1 MIAYNAKRSTIL
13 LGLLTCGYGLAFI
26 DRLLISVVAEPVKIE
41 FGLSDKQLFLLTGLA
56 FVFVYGA
63 CGILAGWLLD
73 RFNRSTIVAWGI
85 GIWSL
90 FTAACGVT
98 QNFPQLAIA
107 RAGVG
112 TGESVIVPAAMSL
125 ISETYPPERRPMAMG
140 IFYAGGMVGVFLA
153 WALGGWISAHYG
165 WRAAFYIAGPPG
177 FVLALV
183 IGWMRL
189 DAPREKIGT
198 GQRSPSSSTF
208 RELANNAPYVW
219 LTAASSLLTFVS
231 IGLVSM
237 LGSLFVRSHGMSIGE
252 VGLIFGPVMAI
263 GMAFGQVGG
272 GWLGNRLAQ
281 RGVRTL
287 IAFTAWIS
295 FALFPIYL
303 VLLFAPSRS
312 IALAAMFLGAL
323 TSTFYSP
330 SHSASYMAV
339 CAPHTRATAAGVH
352 GFMNSLI
359 GGGVTPFLVGAL
371 SDHWRPQYGADS
383 LKYAMMVGL
392 VTFLLAG
399 VLFLCALRSVPP
411 EAARPSTSPP
421 V

>member
-1 MIAYNAKRSTIL
+1 MMTRAAKRSTIL

-26 DRLLISVVAEPVKIE
+26 DRLLMSVVAEPVKLE

-56 FVFVYGA
+56 FVFVYGV

-73 RFNRSTIVAWGI
+73 RFNRSTIVSWGV

-90 FTAACGVT
+90 FTAACGLA
-98 QNFPQLAIA
+98 QNFPQLALA

-125 ISETYPPERRPMAMG
+125 ISESYPPEKRPMAMG

-153 WALGGWISAHYG
+153 WVLGGWISATYG
-165 WRAAFYIAGPPG
+165 WRAAFYLAGPPG
-177 FVLALV
+177 LVLALV
-183 IGWMRL
+183 IAWTKL
-189 DAPREKIGT
+189 DAPREASGKGDAPR
-198 GQRSPSSSTF
+198 QSTF
-208 RELANNAPYVW
+208 RDLAQNRPYVL
-219 LTAASSLLTFVS
+219 LTAASSLVTFVS
-231 IGLVSM
+231 IGLVGM
-237 LGSLFVRSHGMSIGE
+237 LGSLFIRSHGMTIAE
-252 VGLIFGPVMAI
+252 VGFIFGPVMAA
-263 GMAFGQVGG
+263 GMALGQVGG

-287 IAFTAWIS
+287 IGFTAWIS

-421 V
+421 A